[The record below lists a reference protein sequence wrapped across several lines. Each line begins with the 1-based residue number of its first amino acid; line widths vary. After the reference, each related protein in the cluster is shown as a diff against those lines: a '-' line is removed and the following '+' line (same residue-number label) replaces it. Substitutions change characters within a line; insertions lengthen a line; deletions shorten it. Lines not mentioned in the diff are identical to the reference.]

1 MAALLATSL
10 LATACPRPDAQPA
23 VLATSAIFVNN
34 TPSAANYL
42 AAVTLPPAAWSEQ
55 TQFKNGSMAPSGPTP
70 CNVKPLGQMHTILCL
85 FHAYDP
91 SASHLYSLC
100 RSELSPRSPCSARAS
115 CRPT

>member
-42 AAVTLPPAAWSEQ
+42 AAVTLPPAAPTNMSY
-55 TQFKNGSMAPSGPTP
+55 GMALEA
-70 CNVKPLGQMHTILCL
+70 V
-85 FHAYDP
+85 
-91 SASHLYSLC
+91 
-100 RSELSPRSPCSARAS
+100 SP
-115 CRPT
+115 